1 MEKCFCTL
9 SNQIL
14 DNSCQNPYIF
24 CTCMSYIQHTDDK
37 NDCYFPILVSTKNRM
52 LPLTFNYR
60 ASVSMESRFSYT
72 LQQPSDQYLVKEFFN
87 ESSTLLHLLKAT
99 IYFLNI
105 LYLLVPLLLI
115 NGALLLSPFLLC
127 YHMSIDFSST

>member
-1 MEKCFCTL
+1 MLTRLVVSKFYTFVAMECLHNASFMSKTRKNCFSTL

-87 ESSTLLHLLKAT
+87 ESST
-99 IYFLNI
+99 
-105 LYLLVPLLLI
+105 
-115 NGALLLSPFLLC
+115 
-127 YHMSIDFSST
+127 

>member
-1 MEKCFCTL
+1 
-9 SNQIL
+9 
-14 DNSCQNPYIF
+14 
-24 CTCMSYIQHTDDK
+24 MSYIQHTDDK

-87 ESSTLLHLLKAT
+87 ESSTLLRLLKAT
-99 IYFLNI
+99 ICYFEYIFFLFHLNYRK
-105 LYLLVPLLLI
+105 LYI
-115 NGALLLSPFLLC
+115 
-127 YHMSIDFSST
+127 SI